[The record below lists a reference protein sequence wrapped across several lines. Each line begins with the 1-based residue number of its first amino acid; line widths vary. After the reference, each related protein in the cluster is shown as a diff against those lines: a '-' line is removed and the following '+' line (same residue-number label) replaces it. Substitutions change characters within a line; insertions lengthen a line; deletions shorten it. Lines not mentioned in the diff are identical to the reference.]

1 MCPDDV
7 PRVPSLIKRLTV
19 HQEGFG
25 VGLLEVDDGE
35 DHGLYLGLYVVGL
48 VDHVVDARAPLG
60 LHQLDVDQEE
70 LERVDGADYE
80 VVVGVLAVVEV
91 EAPKPPLVE
100 EQRDY
105 VLYVRALQVM
115 PEVYKDLGPLAEPGF
130 NVWSIVVA
138 NLGAIILL
146 ILYRLVAGR
155 MT

>member
-48 VDHVVDARAPLG
+48 VDHVVDAGALLG
-60 LHQLDVDQEE
+60 LYQLDVDQEE
-70 LERVDGADYE
+70 LERVDGADDE

-91 EAPKPPLVE
+91 EAPETSLV
-100 EQRDY
+100 QADR
-105 VLYVRALQVM
+105 
-115 PEVYKDLGPLAEPGF
+115 K
-130 NVWSIVVA
+130 SVV
-138 NLGAIILL
+138 
-146 ILYRLVAGR
+146 
-155 MT
+155 